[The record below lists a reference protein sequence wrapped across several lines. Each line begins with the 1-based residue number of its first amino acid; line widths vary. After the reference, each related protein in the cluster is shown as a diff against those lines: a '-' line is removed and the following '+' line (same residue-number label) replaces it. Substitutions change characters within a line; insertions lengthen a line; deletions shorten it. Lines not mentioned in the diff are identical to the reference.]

1 MSQDQQNERRPVKP
15 GARRPKVYPLQS
27 HRNGAMAMLQH
38 AVDAGREEA
47 GLYNDFAAL
56 SGQLETAFNTSAET
70 AQWTPEVK
78 ALLKRAMV
86 KSFKSN
92 FFGNPSTVAAE
103 SESFDLHIPSWND
116 LKLRFNEETV
126 AAQMQEIVSASYY
139 HLEAKSYV
147 PALAKVMVDTVN
159 EFAQGRIQ
167 NRTPAGAA
175 R

>member
-1 MSQDQQNERRPVKP
+1 
-15 GARRPKVYPLQS
+15 
-27 HRNGAMAMLQH
+27 MLQH
-38 AVDAGREEA
+38 AVNDGREEA
-47 GLYNDFAAL
+47 GLFYDFGAL
-56 SGQLETAFNTSAET
+56 SGQLEAAFNTSAET
-70 AQWTPEVK
+70 AKWTPDVE

-86 KSFKSN
+86 RSFKSN

-126 AAQMQEIVSASYY
+126 AAQMQEIVSAS
-139 HLEAKSYV
+139 HFQHQAKSSV

-167 NRTPAGAA
+167 NRTPAGAT